1 MTTTSCLFA
10 AALAMAAPGWAS
22 AQAAA
27 PVSPPMAEPPPII
40 APAPAAA
47 ARPLPPARWTAAQIR
62 ESFDLADTDGNG
74 QLTRAEA
81 QNLTIM
87 PRTFEEADLNK
98 DGVLV
103 RSEYE
108 AQFGR

>member
-1 MTTTSCLFA
+1 MKPLPCLLA
-10 AALAMAAPGWAS
+10 AALALGAPGWAS
-22 AQAAA
+22 AQTAA
-27 PVSPPMAEPPPII
+27 PATPTAEPPPVVIVP
-40 APAPAAA
+40 APAP
-47 ARPLPPARWTAAQIR
+47 RPLPPSRWTAVQIR
-62 ESFDLADTDGNG
+62 ESFDLADADGNG

-108 AQFGR
+108 ALFAR

>member
-1 MTTTSCLFA
+1 MNTLPCLVA
-10 AALAMAAPGWAS
+10 AAFTLSVAGWAS
-22 AQAAA
+22 AQTTTPAT
-27 PVSPPMAEPPPII
+27 PMAEPPPVVGVP
-40 APAPAAA
+40 APAP
-47 ARPLPPARWTAAQIR
+47 RPVPPSRWTAAQIR
-62 ESFDLADTDGNG
+62 ESFDLADADGNG

-81 QNLTIM
+81 QNLAIM

-108 AQFGR
+108 AQFAR